1 MRYNDK
7 YLSVVEIVDALLAA
21 AIEMH
26 ASDIHIEPAEDALKI
41 RLRIDGI
48 LQNQPSLS
56 KKIAKQIISRLKI
69 LSRIDIAESRLP
81 QDGNFPYKH
90 NKSSVDLRVSTFPGI
105 YGQKVVIR
113 ILDRDYAF
121 LTFDQLGFDKKMY
134 QQIKELIDKPQGLF
148 LVTGPTGSGKTT
160 TLYAL
165 LDYLN
170 TEERN
175 IITLEDPVEYH
186 IEGITQGPVNSRIGF
201 GFAQGMRSILR
212 QDPDIIMVG
221 EVRDNETAE
230 LVIHAALTG
239 HFVLSTLHTN
249 SSVATVPRLLDM
261 KVEPFLLG
269 STLNVVIAQ
278 RLVRKICPHCK
289 QKDKLPAD
297 ILAKVEKEIEEIP
310 EKILIERVKGFKSV
324 KEATVYKGAGC
335 PRCGNSGYSG
345 RIAVVEVFDVNDK
358 MKSIIMDGHKNLKME
373 DVKSSQNFVNMKQ
386 DGILKV
392 LRGDTTIEEV
402 LRVTEN

>member
-26 ASDIHIEPAEDALKI
+26 ASDIHIEPEEDALKI

-221 EVRDNETAE
+221 EIRDAETARTA
-230 LVIHAALTG
+230 IQAALTG
-239 HFVLSTLHTN
+239 HLVLSTLHTN
-249 SSVATVPRLLDM
+249 DAPSAATRLIDM
-261 KVEPFLLG
+261 GIEPYLIKAALSG
-269 STLNVVIAQ
+269 VLAQ
-278 RLVRKICPHCK
+278 RLVRNLCSCK
-289 QKDKLPAD
+289 KLVTIPSSQQETAKKLGLKRKSLHEPQGCKECNNRGYSARRALFEFMILSESLCNFINDDVDLEIIRKKAAKEGMIPLKDKALQC
-297 ILAKVEKEIEEIP
+297 LEKGVISLEE
-310 EKILIERVKGFKSV
+310 L
-324 KEATVYKGAGC
+324 
-335 PRCGNSGYSG
+335 
-345 RIAVVEVFDVNDK
+345 
-358 MKSIIMDGHKNLKME
+358 
-373 DVKSSQNFVNMKQ
+373 
-386 DGILKV
+386 
-392 LRGDTTIEEV
+392 
-402 LRVTEN
+402 LRVL